1 MVTWSGSVD
10 MEWPTG
16 L

>member
-1 MVTWSGSVD
+1 VTWSGSVD